1 MARAAGPTDHTG
13 LGESILQIK
22 APTDGFKPR
31 SDMAVFRFQI
41 DVINGEIKDVLKLEP
56 KKADDKT
63 MENS

>member
-1 MARAAGPTDHTG
+1 
-13 LGESILQIK
+13 
-22 APTDGFKPR
+22 
-31 SDMAVFRFQI
+31 MAVFRFQI